1 MGGGGGGEIPCGGT
15 QRQPPPPD
23 SAPTESQEEGIETG
37 GLPAYPLLLPNMV
50 HIFGGREMISVCP
63 PQQCLGWG
71 GGGGAHREEGAFGEG
86 EACGSR
92 APPPHQSIT
101 LPRDSH
107 WTDTNVGCPPPQNKT
122 LFASTPP
129 HPPSLLSVP
138 QWEVGG
144 TRRPWWDLTSPPSP
158 PWEGVGMGVERG
170 WGERGRAPPAPPN
183 RCGLR
188 VV

>member
-1 MGGGGGGEIPCGGT
+1 MGVV
-15 QRQPPPPD
+15 PPPPI
-23 SAPTESQEEGIETG
+23 SPSRYHETHTG
-37 GLPAYPLLLPNMV
+37 QTRMWGV
-50 HIFGGREMISVCP
+50 RP
-63 PQQCLGWG
+63 PKIKPYL
-71 GGGGAHREEGAFGEG
+71 HPP
-86 EACGSR
+86 
-92 APPPHQSIT
+92 PPPH
-101 LPRDSH
+101 
-107 WTDTNVGCPPPQNKT
+107 
-122 LFASTPP
+122 
-129 HPPSLLSVP
+129 PSPLSVP

>member
-37 GLPAYPLLLPNMV
+37 GASSVPPFAPQYGSHFWGEGDDFCLPPSTMS
-50 HIFGGREMISVCP
+50 GMG
-63 PQQCLGWG
+63 GWG
-71 GGGGAHREEGAFGEG
+71 GGTPRGGRFWGGGGLWES
-86 EACGSR
+86 C
-92 APPPHQSIT
+92 PPPHQSIT